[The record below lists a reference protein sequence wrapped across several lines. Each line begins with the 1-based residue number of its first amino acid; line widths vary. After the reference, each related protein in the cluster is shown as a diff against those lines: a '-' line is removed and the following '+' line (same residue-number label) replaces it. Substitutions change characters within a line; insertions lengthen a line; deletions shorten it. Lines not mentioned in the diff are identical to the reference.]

1 MEEKSNFE
9 TVLKWAVL
17 GILAIVA
24 LRIALV
30 VVGVAIG
37 LASFLLFTVLPLVLV
52 VWLVVKAVQWLSRP
66 KDGGYTS
73 SGL

>member
-52 VWLVVKAVQWLSRP
+52 VWLVVKAVQWLNRP